1 VAFWAASPN
10 TEGGDVVTHW
20 PTEDDAQLRY
30 RQGESRCILIASG
43 LGPRAH
49 MYAHILPCDSK
60 QASGLVTTAAAAA
73 PPPPPGVH
81 TPHYYDPV
89 RAPPPPPSLK
99 RAALEVYVRK
109 EVRPRV
115 VAICQG
121 GLEGAQHQTICMAI
135 AESLGKYQPI
145 AGYGMVSPFCEKVCW
160 HSCHGDSHA
169 GGMEDG
175 FASCPSEGC
184 AQDSCLDFLLRQE
197 TRHLNHAHVA
207 NFSFVPQSLFC
218 TQGVPSRDPPRHPK
232 HLRHQVCARAA
243 LAAAPSVPAT
253 AALGLL
259 RAGGPA
265 PAAAAAAA
273 RALLPAARTRH
284 GERLR
289 PRL

>member
-1 VAFWAASPN
+1 MLTHADAAAAAAQVPDMANAAPGSQGLPLPRTIVEAMSMMAYARQQGVVAFWAASPN

-197 TRHLNHAHVA
+197 TRHLNHA
-207 NFSFVPQSLFC
+207 NFSSVPQFLFLHA
-218 TQGVPSRDPPRHPK
+218 GS
-232 HLRHQVCARAA
+232 A
-243 LAAAPSVPAT
+243 LP
-253 AALGLL
+253 
-259 RAGGPA
+259 
-265 PAAAAAAA
+265 
-273 RALLPAARTRH
+273 
-284 GERLR
+284 
-289 PRL
+289 